1 MNDLAL
7 PVLMWAVVVACAV
20 PFRRGRDTSV
30 LIAATLMALA
40 FTVTV
45 HPVYLALDA
54 RLGDRNVTDLVKQ
67 TLFVGAVYFLSR
79 GIAKA
84 VGGPV
89 IGRGVAWIVPAVVL
103 VVQTVAF
110 SQVDMGAGTTT
121 SFMTHYG
128 DQVPAMVY
136 SMAHFVYF
144 GVTLGAAGVACLR
157 SGFRLAPGI
166 VRWSLGFLVA
176 GSVASVVTALLLVVR
191 DVIAVT
197 GRTSLAVTVNHGYGP
212 LLLLSVVLVAA
223 GLALPRL
230 TGGATRR
237 SIARELPGLVAGL
250 EALRD
255 RASTPDRRLR
265 LPIGVRAPGGTA
277 TPLDELHRLVV
288 EVHDEMFLNPDFAP
302 TDAERAVLDRSERL
316 VSRLELI

>member
-1 MNDLAL
+1 
-7 PVLMWAVVVACAV
+7 MWAVVVACAV

-30 LIAATLMALA
+30 LVAATLMALA

-45 HPVYLALDA
+45 HPVYLSLDA
-54 RLGDRNVTDLVKQ
+54 RLGGRNVSDLVKQ

-89 IGRGVAWIVPAVVL
+89 IGRGIAWVVPAVVV

-110 SQVDMGAGTTT
+110 SQVSMTSGTTT
-121 SFMTHYG
+121 NFMSVYG
-128 DQVPAMVY
+128 GQLPAMVY

-157 SGFRLAPGI
+157 SGWRQAPRAVRSGI
-166 VRWSLGFLVA
+166 GFLIA
-176 GSVASVVTALLLVVR
+176 GSASSVVTAVLLVVR

-197 GRTSLAVTVNHGYGP
+197 GRSALAASVNRGYGP
-212 LLLLSVVLVAA
+212 LLLLSVALVAA
-223 GLALPRL
+223 GLAIPQLS
-230 TGGATRR
+230 GGAARR
-237 SIARELPGLVAGL
+237 RIARELPGLVAGL

-255 RASTPDRRLR
+255 RASSPDRRLR
-265 LPIGVRAPGGTA
+265 LPVGVQAPGGKA

-288 EVHDEMFLNPDFAP
+288 EVHDEMFLDPGFVP
-302 TDAERAVLDRSERL
+302 TAEERQVLARSEQL
-316 VSRLELI
+316 VSRLELT